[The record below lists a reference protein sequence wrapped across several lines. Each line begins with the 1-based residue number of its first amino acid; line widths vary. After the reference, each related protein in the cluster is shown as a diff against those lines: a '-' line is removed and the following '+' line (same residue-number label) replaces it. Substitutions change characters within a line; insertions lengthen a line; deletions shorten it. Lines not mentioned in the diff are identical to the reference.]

1 MKTHVLQSDPPTPP
15 CTQVGGSDHGLGPQR
30 LPTASY
36 VRPHPPPPSLM
47 AASSQLRPVGAVRPT
62 PRRSQEITGDEGDQ
76 DDGGLPGRG
85 LQSLLLR
92 CEQWPR
98 QAAQP
103 DQGVARSAL
112 RALPGMLSHAR
123 KHHFINADT
132 PCHSVRVS
140 RASQQHTLHTR
151 GYSSLWISGPR
162 ADGTLHGKQMP
173 SKRPSGA
180 VAPQA
185 LAGPAG
191 PHGAGADRWALRVAP
206 PGHGWSRALPSS
218 VLPSTRRCCVTHW
231 GHTGLRGRWAAA
243 RTQGDVA
250 TTGGRTAVGTCG

>member
-1 MKTHVLQSDPPTPP
+1 
-15 CTQVGGSDHGLGPQR
+15 
-30 LPTASY
+30 
-36 VRPHPPPPSLM
+36 
-47 AASSQLRPVGAVRPT
+47 
-62 PRRSQEITGDEGDQ
+62 
-76 DDGGLPGRG
+76 
-85 LQSLLLR
+85 
-92 CEQWPR
+92 
-98 QAAQP
+98 
-103 DQGVARSAL
+103 
-112 RALPGMLSHAR
+112 MLSHAR

-218 VLPSTRRCCVTHW
+218 VLPSTRRCYVTLW
-231 GHTGLRGRWAAA
+231 GHTGLRGRWAAGQNTG
-243 RTQGDVA
+243 RRGDHRRQDSCGDVRLTHGVRGRA
-250 TTGGRTAVGTCG
+250 WPGLPRRETRPAEGGKAGPKGRQCLNN